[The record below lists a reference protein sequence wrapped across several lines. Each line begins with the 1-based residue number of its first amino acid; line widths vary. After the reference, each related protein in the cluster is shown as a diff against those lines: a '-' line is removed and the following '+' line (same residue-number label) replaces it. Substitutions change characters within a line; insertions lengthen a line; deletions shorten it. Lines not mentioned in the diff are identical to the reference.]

1 MKLSKVIVPTLVGMS
16 FVSGA
21 WAAPKN
27 AAPVSP
33 DVTTTPTEYY
43 GTIEVTLGI
52 TVKSAIDSTTPLYCT
67 ASLTVGSYLG
77 GAGQIIA
84 ADESAAVPATLS
96 GGKATCVVKIPYF
109 WYLAGTT
116 EDQSVSL
123 TTSVIAGTSTTC
135 CDGRLKTP
143 LLQLLTPSARASG
156 RAISPTVTPAPMS
169 A

>member
-1 MKLSKVIVPTLVGMS
+1 MKLSKVIVTTLVGMS

-21 WAAPKN
+21 WAAQKN

-43 GTIEVTLGI
+43 GTIEVTLAI
-52 TVKSAIDSTTPLYCT
+52 TIKSAIASTTPIYCT

-84 ADESAAVPATLS
+84 ADESAAAPATAS
-96 GGKATCVVKIPYF
+96 GGKETCVIKIPYF

-123 TTSVIAGTSTTC
+123 TTSVIAGVSANIATEVGRTSTRTI
-135 CDGRLKTP
+135 GP
-143 LLQLLTPSARASG
+143 FP
-156 RAISPTVTPAPMS
+156 IPAAGATTS
-169 A
+169 FAYTIYL